1 MNDNKKFGYVSI
13 TGVTNVGKTTLL
25 NQIIKNKVGITSPKP
40 QTTRNRITGI
50 KTYENC
56 QIVFIDHP
64 GYHIP
69 KFALNKL
76 MQKKALM
83 GFKDVDLILMVMD
96 SSKKIKELDM
106 EMIHNLKNIRTK
118 KFIVLNKIDLVK
130 KEQLLPRIKE
140 ISEIIPETEIFPI
153 SALKGTNVEIL
164 EKKIIE
170 AIPEGE
176 FLFERDQWT
185 TQDEKFY
192 ISEII
197 REKAINST
205 DEEVP
210 HSIAVEIEKI
220 EEEEDRNLMKIYGYI
235 WVEKDSQKPI
245 LIGKGGKKIK
255 EIGQKAREEL
265 EQLLGCKIYLELYV
279 KVKEKWRDNMNFI
292 KQFEDKF

>member
-1 MNDNKKFGYVSI
+1 MSTPRKFGYVSI
-13 TGVTNVGKTTLL
+13 IGVTNVGKTTLL
-25 NQIIKNKVGITSPKP
+25 NQLVKSKVGITSPKP

-69 KFALNKL
+69 KFALNKW

-83 GFKDVDLILMVMD
+83 GFKDVDLILLVLD
-96 SSKKIKELDM
+96 SSKKLKDLDR
-106 EMIHNLKNIRTK
+106 EMLNNLKKTEVK
-118 KFIVLNKIDLVK
+118 KFILLNKIDLVK
-130 KEQLLPRIKE
+130 KEELLPKIKE
-140 ISEIIPETEIFPI
+140 ISEQAPGIEIFPI
-153 SALKGTNVEIL
+153 SALKGTNLEIL
-164 EKKIIE
+164 EKRIIE
-170 AIPEGE
+170 EMPEGE
-176 FLFERDQWT
+176 FLFEKDQWT

-197 REKAINST
+197 REKAINLT
-205 DEEVP
+205 EEEVP

-220 EEEEDRNLMKIYGYI
+220 EEEENKNLMKIFGYI

-245 LIGKGGKKIK
+245 LIGKGGRKIK

-265 EQLLGCKIYLELYV
+265 EQILGCKIYLELYV
-279 KVKEKWRDNMNFI
+279 KVKEKWRENMNLI
-292 KQFEDKF
+292 KQFEENL